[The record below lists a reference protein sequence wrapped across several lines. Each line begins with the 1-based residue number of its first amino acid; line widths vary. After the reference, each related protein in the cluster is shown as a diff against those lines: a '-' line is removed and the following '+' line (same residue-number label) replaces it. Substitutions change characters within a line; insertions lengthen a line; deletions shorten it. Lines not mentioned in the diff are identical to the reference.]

1 MKFSKILFKN
11 NITDPISGKPIINS
25 TMKTISMVLENY
37 FPGKKSNNIAIPI
50 YPGIKSNNITDPISG
65 KPIIN
70 SNMKTISMVLENYFP
85 GKKSNIGR

>member
-11 NITDPISGKPIINS
+11 NITDP
-25 TMKTISMVLENY
+25 
-37 FPGKKSNNIAIPI
+37 
-50 YPGIKSNNITDPISG
+50 YPAIKSNNITDPIYG
-65 KPIIN
+65 IAIIN

>member
-1 MKFSKILFKN
+1 MKFSKILFK
-11 NITDPISGKPIINS
+11 
-25 TMKTISMVLENY
+25 
-37 FPGKKSNNIAIPI
+37 
-50 YPGIKSNNITDPISG
+50 NNITDPISG